1 MTSTAIESI
10 VREIV
15 IQAPAERV
23 FAAIA
28 EPEQRIAWWGVKGR
42 FEVTHME
49 SDLRPG
55 GAWQMS
61 GTAAEGNAFT
71 LRGEYTVIDRPRVLE
86 FTWQASWSEPQS
98 LVRFDLVEQ
107 DGATTVRVTHSQ
119 FATQEA
125 RDKYQG
131 WPWLLSML
139 QSYVE
144 KSSPS

>member
-23 FAAIA
+23 FTAIA
-28 EPEQRIAWWGVKGR
+28 EPQQRIAWWGVKGK

-61 GTAAEGNAFT
+61 GTAAEGRPFI
-71 LRGEYTVIDRPRVLE
+71 LRGEYTHIDHPRALE
-86 FTWQASWSEPQS
+86 FTWQPNWPEPQS

-107 DGATTVRVTHSQ
+107 DGATTVRVTHSN

-125 RDKYQG
+125 HDKYQG

-139 QSYVE
+139 QNHVE
-144 KSSPS
+144 KSSSL